1 MLKKLTRA
9 LVGITAAGLVAS
21 LIPGGIAIARSA
33 YLETTQDSV
42 VTSRVDIRAEVVELP
57 TPTDIESLDTVV
69 PTIEQDLDSPVPA
82 VVVEIKKSTKI
93 IDTAE
98 ILATTP
104 DETIF
109 TIMDTQPGVTWGLDK
124 VDGTVDGSYSY
135 TSSGSKTRIYI
146 VDTGIDA
153 THREFQ
159 SRVVKGFD
167 AFGENLDRTDC
178 NGHGS
183 HIAGIAAGSYYGVA
197 KSATLVPVRV
207 LDCNGVGTTT
217 TLTDGIEWILA
228 NHSGSIGI
236 VNMSLGGS
244 KDAEVNSA
252 TARLVSAGFIV
263 VSAAGN
269 SNADAC
275 NVSPASTPGV
285 IAVGAV
291 DRSGAKA
298 SFSNWGS
305 CVDILAP
312 GVGINSANSLNH
324 NISSMRSG
332 TSQASPFVAGA
343 IATYISSG
351 SLISPSGAEPYLD
364 ALSIGGVVSVERE
377 SASTAPEPVAEQ
389 PTAEPTPAVTP
400 EPEPEPS
407 APISSFVASQR
418 GGAGS
423 SVVDITW
430 KAVSMADKYIIEI
443 SPAGLDMWTKDRETT
458 RNKTMIFSKAGRQIL
473 IRVTAVVGS
482 SNVVVGLTEY
492 SGQR

>member
-42 VTSRVDIRAEVVELP
+42 VTSRVDIRAEIVEARPAPTATESSGVV
-57 TPTDIESLDTVV
+57 TPA
-69 PTIEQDLDSPVPA
+69 IEQDLDSPVPA
-82 VVVEIKKSTKI
+82 VAVEIKKSTKV

-98 ILATTP
+98 VLATTP
-104 DETIF
+104 NETIF
-109 TIMDTQPGVTWGLDK
+109 TIMETQPGVTWGLDK

-159 SRVVKGFD
+159 SRVVEGFD

-389 PTAEPTPAVTP
+389 PTAEPTPAVA
-400 EPEPEPS
+400 PEPEPS
-407 APISSFVASQR
+407 APISSFTTSQR
-418 GGAGS
+418 DGAGS

-443 SPAGLDMWTKDRETT
+443 SPVGLDMWTKDRETT